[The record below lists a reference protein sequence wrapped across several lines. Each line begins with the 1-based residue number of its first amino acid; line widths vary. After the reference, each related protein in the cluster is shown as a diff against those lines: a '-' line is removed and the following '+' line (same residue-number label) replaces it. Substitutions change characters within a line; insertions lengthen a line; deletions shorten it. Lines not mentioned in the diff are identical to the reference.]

1 MVKSARRRARE
12 LAVQALYQWQLAGQT
27 TDFIEKQIA
36 DGKEYAKADQVY
48 FAQLFSNTVKQSD
61 ALRAALMPYLDRGF
75 TELSPIESSILLLA
89 GYELIHQLDIPYR
102 VVINEA
108 VELAK
113 VFGGTD
119 GHKYVNGVLDK
130 FANNVRSTEINA
142 RRV

>member
-12 LAVQALYQWQLAGQT
+12 LTVQALYQWQLAGQT
-27 TDFIEKQIA
+27 TAFIKKQIA
-36 DGKEYAKADQVY
+36 EGKEYVKADQAY
-48 FAQLFSNTVKQSD
+48 FGQLFSSTVKQTD
-61 ALRAALMPYLDRGF
+61 ALKTALAPYLDRGF
-75 TELSPIESSILLLA
+75 AALSPIESSILLLA
-89 GYELIHQLDIPYR
+89 SYELIHELDIPYR

-113 VFGGTD
+113 VFGGID

-130 FANNVRSTEINA
+130 FAADVRSAEINA

>member
-36 DGKEYAKADQVY
+36 EGKEFAKADQAY
-48 FAQLFSNTVKQSD
+48 FRLLFSNTVKQSD
-61 ALRAALMPYLDRGF
+61 ALKATLIPNLDRGF
-75 TELSPIESSILLLA
+75 AELSPIESSILLLA
-89 GYELIHQLDIPYR
+89 GYELVHQPDIPYR

-130 FANNVRSTEINA
+130 FAANVRSTEINA

>member
-27 TDFIEKQIA
+27 IAFIEKQIVE
-36 DGKEYAKADQVY
+36 GKEYVKADHAY
-48 FAQLFSNTVKQSD
+48 FGQLFSGTVKQSD
-61 ALRAALMPYLDRGF
+61 ALKSALMPYLDRAF
-75 TELSPIESSILLLA
+75 AELSPIESGILLLA
-89 GYELIHQLDIPYR
+89 GYELIHRLDIPYR

-130 FANNVRSTEINA
+130 FAANVRSTEINA